1 MGNCFRQGSNLKA
14 DFWKLVNAQPST
26 PSLEGAS
33 LLWSQV
39 ILPQAAG
46 LWTTVQNHRLA
57 PGFWI
62 YKSLALVLNLHSASV

>member
-14 DFWKLVNAQPST
+14 DFWELVHTQPST

-33 LLWSQV
+33 LLWLQV
-39 ILPQAAG
+39 ILAQTAG
-46 LWTTVQNHRLA
+46 LWTTVQSHRLA

-62 YKSLALVLNLHSASV
+62 DKSLVLVLSLHSASV